1 MNWIADVQLDL
12 RKMGVKQMKNKSF
25 GLKRRD
31 VQREAKLKGL

>member
-25 GLKRRD
+25 GLNRTD
-31 VQREAKLKGL
+31 VRREAEFHEL